1 MAEGNTKGRK
11 TVVVLYSVVIDLYN
25 VVIGL
30 YKVAIDPQMEG
41 LVLRKE
47 APAAR
52 SDRDHGQVTDEPT
65 NGDEEARRGQ
75 RICNPFV
82 ANELQIDWAWP

>member
-1 MAEGNTKGRK
+1 M
-11 TVVVLYSVVIDLYN
+11 VVVLYLVVID
-25 VVIGL
+25 
-30 YKVAIDPQMEG
+30 PHMEG
-41 LVLRKE
+41 LVLSKE

-52 SDRDHGQVTDEPT
+52 SDRDHGQATDEPT

-82 ANELQIDWAWP
+82 ANELQID